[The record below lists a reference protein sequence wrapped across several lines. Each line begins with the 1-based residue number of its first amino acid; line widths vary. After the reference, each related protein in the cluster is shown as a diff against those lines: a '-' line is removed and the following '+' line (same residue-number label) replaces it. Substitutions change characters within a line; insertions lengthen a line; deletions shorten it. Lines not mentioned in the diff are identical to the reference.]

1 MVSAP
6 MPETVSWLG
15 IQRVK
20 VVDLENVEQF
30 SCVCMYVSEKYQC
43 QTQGW
48 KFEVNLALS
57 LVWCH

>member
-20 VVDLENVEQF
+20 VVDLENVEEF
-30 SCVCMYVSEKYQC
+30 LCVCV
-43 QTQGW
+43 
-48 KFEVNLALS
+48 
-57 LVWCH
+57 